1 MGKNCAQRAL
11 GLSTAPSSQHQAGSG
26 GTTGEDSTSSRGG
39 WGPSVGE
46 LQSATGGWGTAWR
59 ATHSKYAADSLQRTD
74 NTNGWGSRPSTAWG
88 PSRSQQISRRSSDI
102 DREINPNTL
111 QVSSLGFTDLP
122 SAGCIGVSGSFELV
136 PGTESTW
143 DSFEAPAPA
152 FSIPAANRRLF
163 VHRVPT
169 TAVLRVNRDGQLEST
184 QLNQA
189 ITDTENILD
198 SADEDDTNTTRTN
211 VSDLLSSLTQFR
223 EDHIARQR
231 QLLSW
236 IASLE
241 QEVSNE
247 RTEISNLRR
256 ERADFRNRNRELTR
270 HVRELS
276 TFNNELG
283 GIVTCLEDQRDAP
296 VVHASEVNFADVT
309 DSIDPQP
316 QAKRQRR

>member
-1 MGKNCAQRAL
+1 MR
-11 GLSTAPSSQHQAGSG
+11 
-26 GTTGEDSTSSRGG
+26 
-39 WGPSVGE
+39 
-46 LQSATGGWGTAWR
+46 
-59 ATHSKYAADSLQRTD
+59 
-74 NTNGWGSRPSTAWG
+74 
-88 PSRSQQISRRSSDI
+88 
-102 DREINPNTL
+102 
-111 QVSSLGFTDLP
+111 
-122 SAGCIGVSGSFELV
+122 
-136 PGTESTW
+136 
-143 DSFEAPAPA
+143 
-152 FSIPAANRRLF
+152 
-163 VHRVPT
+163 
-169 TAVLRVNRDGQLEST
+169 
-184 QLNQA
+184 
-189 ITDTENILD
+189 DTENILD

-296 VVHASEVNFADVT
+296 VVHASVVNFADAT
-309 DSIDPQP
+309 IDLQP
-316 QAKRQRR
+316 PANKQRRQ